1 MVTGMVISPE
11 KLTVELA
18 NRRAP
23 ETVQPV
29 ERELPKIQGKS
40 G

>member
-1 MVTGMVISPE
+1 MTADQAE

-18 NRRAP
+18 NRRGAEPVAP
-23 ETVQPV
+23 G
-29 ERELPKIQGKS
+29 ERELPKIQGRS

>member
-1 MVTGMVISPE
+1 VLFRSE

-18 NRRAP
+18 NRRGVETAP
-23 ETVQPV
+23 PA
-29 ERELPKIQGKS
+29 ERELPKIQGRS